1 MLDLIHS
8 IQAPSTTTTSTT
20 TSTVTTTTTSC
31 TGQGVGSLLSVSG
44 SIGWTYY
51 SHNYTATVLA
61 PVLQFAVQGGPA
73 AETVYLDDVS
83 VVAISQ
89 PTIQLLNNPSFE
101 MSTSSPIDWVMWC
114 TSSCVGSGDGGHIT
128 TSGCHNNSGNNC
140 YTSHCQTGFNFL
152 GQSFSAVVGT
162 VYKISFWYYKTGGG
176 AGKLYVDMV

>member
-1 MLDLIHS
+1 MLFCEFILCIDS
-8 IQAPSTTTTSTT
+8 ILA
-20 TSTVTTTTTSC
+20 TSC